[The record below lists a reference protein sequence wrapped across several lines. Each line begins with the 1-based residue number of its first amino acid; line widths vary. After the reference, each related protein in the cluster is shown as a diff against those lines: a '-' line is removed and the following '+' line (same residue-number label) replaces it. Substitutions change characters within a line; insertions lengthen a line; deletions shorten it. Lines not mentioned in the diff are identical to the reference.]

1 MQRIVWLP
9 VVLTLLLASGLRTA
23 ADSRFVRPVLVIEND
38 WYEESTFL
46 RGGFRF
52 REHGSFWDSSDR
64 HPFQLYDSPY
74 DSPVEPYAD
83 GLSPKLLP
91 TDVDKSHDFVYRV
104 RIRSYS
110 AKVIKAVVWDYV
122 FIDPET
128 NAELTRHNFYSEEKL
143 SPGKTKLLVAT
154 SPRPPTRVIS
164 AKMLY
169 ATLRVPMSSAW
180 RSRQLSLLMA
190 RWRPCSQTRVRY
202 SSPRNRVFE

>member
-9 VVLTLLLASGLRTA
+9 VVFTLLLGLPAWTA
-23 ADSRFVRPVLVIEND
+23 ADSRVVKPVLVIEND
-38 WYEESTFL
+38 WYEESTL
-46 RGGFRF
+46 LQGGFRF
-52 REHGSFWDSSDR
+52 KAEHENFGDSSDR
-64 HPFQLYDSPY
+64 HPFQLYDSQ
-74 DSPVEPYAD
+74 VELEPYAD

-91 TDVDKSHDFVYRV
+91 ANVDKSRDFVYRV
-104 RIRSYS
+104 RVRSYA

-128 NAELTRHNFYSEEKL
+128 NAELARHTFFSEEKL

-169 ATLRVPMSSAW
+169 RKATDPYIERVEIKAIIFVDGSST
-180 RSRQLSLLMA
+180 SLQADKSSL
-190 RWRPCSQTRVRY
+190 PQSQ
-202 SSPRNRVFE
+202 N